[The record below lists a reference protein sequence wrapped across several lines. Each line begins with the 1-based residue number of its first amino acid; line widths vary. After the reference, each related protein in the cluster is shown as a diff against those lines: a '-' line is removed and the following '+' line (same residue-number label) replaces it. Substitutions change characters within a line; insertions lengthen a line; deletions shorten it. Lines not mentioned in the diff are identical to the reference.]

1 MKRFVNRIGIVVEQL
16 TPFRATHINP
26 STLAKMSSHKP
37 SISVNTENTSMSTEG
52 TTPSV
57 SEIPKI
63 AAYKAVSQPTNVA
76 ALRAA
81 EKPTPVV
88 EPLQIKVNDSRGGF
102 VPAYLHMSPEHDS
115 TAPPSTAAILLS
127 GAGGGV
133 VGPSGIYLS
142 MATKLAALSA
152 TVPTLRM
159 DYRFPARNEAG
170 CEDVLAA
177 MEYLATAFGISK
189 FVLVGWSFGGAPVFT
204 VGGRDQRVVGCATV
218 ASQTAA
224 TEGIRDLAPRPV
236 LLLHGL
242 EDSTLSPRC
251 SEQLYDMYGP
261 HGDRDIKFFEGDN
274 HALTKSSVLAE
285 ELLIRFVVK
294 CAGTRMS
301 ESEEHLAA
309 KEMISGEEKV
319 TIMKQGGDLRGS
331 ESVD

>member
-1 MKRFVNRIGIVVEQL
+1 MNRFVNSIGRIVEQF
-16 TPFRATHINP
+16 TPFRATLIKT
-26 STLAKMSSHKP
+26 STLAKMSSLKP
-37 SISVNTENTSMSTEG
+37 TMSVNTENTSMSTER

-63 AAYKAVSQPTNVA
+63 AAYKAVSQPSSVA
-76 ALRAA
+76 ALEAA

-152 TVPTLRM
+152 TVPTLRL
-159 DYRFPARNEAG
+159 DYRFPARDAAC

-177 MEYLATAFGISK
+177 MEYLGTAFGITR
-189 FVLVGWSFGGAPVFT
+189 FVLIGWSFGGAPVFT
-204 VGGRDQRVVGCATV
+204 VGGEDQRVVGCATV
-218 ASQTAA
+218 ASQTAG
-224 TEGIRDLAPRPV
+224 TEGIRSLAPRPV

-261 HGDRDIKFFEGDN
+261 DGDREIKFFEGDN
-274 HALTKSSVLAE
+274 HALTTSSVLAE
-285 ELLIRFVVK
+285 ELLIGFVVK
-294 CAGTRMS
+294 CAGIGMS
-301 ESEEHLAA
+301 KSEKEMAA
-309 KEMISGEEKV
+309 KEIIASEEKV
-319 TIMKQGGDLRGS
+319 TIMKQGGDLRGD
-331 ESVD
+331 ESAD

>member
-1 MKRFVNRIGIVVEQL
+1 MNRFVNRIGRIVEQL
-16 TPFRATHINP
+16 TPFRASLIKPT
-26 STLAKMSSHKP
+26 TLAQMSSRKP
-37 SISVNTENTSMSTEG
+37 SISVNTENTSMSTDG

-63 AAYKAVSQPTNVA
+63 AAYKAVSQPTNVT
-76 ALRAA
+76 ALEAA

-88 EPLQIKVNDSRGGF
+88 ETLQIKVNDVRGGS
-102 VPAYLHMSPEHDS
+102 VPAYLHMSPDHDS

-159 DYRFPARNEAG
+159 DYRFPARNAAC

-177 MEYLATAFGISK
+177 MEYLGTAFGFSR

-204 VGGRDQRVVGCATV
+204 VGGQDQRVVGCATV
-218 ASQTAA
+218 ASQTAG
-224 TEGIRDLAPRPV
+224 TEGIRSLAPRSV

-261 HGDRDIKFFEGDN
+261 DGDREIKFFENDN
-274 HALTKSSVLAE
+274 HALTTSSVLAE
-285 ELLIRFVVK
+285 ELLIGFIVK
-294 CAGTRMS
+294 CAGTYMS
-301 ESEEHLAA
+301 EREKELAA
-309 KEMISGEEKV
+309 KEMIPDKEKV

-331 ESVD
+331 ESVH